1 MLFCVQKHCRT
12 RKRWL
17 FHVPKHAR
25 RSEARPVGIPEF
37 SDRAGGYPTDPRSG
51 GLVQNRPCSGDRP
64 GKGPYHGR
72 ARAAMRPVSAVE
84 LDGRL
89 YERLCR
95 TFPAG
100 GPVRLYHQDF
110 LTWPLPKSD
119 YVVFANIPV
128 FHHLCHPAAADP
140 GAAILPGRRGW
151 LWKREL
157 PNAIWAARK
166 RHGNRCCSPHGLTVI
181 SPIISEGKIF
191 TRPQGWKWCS
201 SISSAGKHPTCP
213 GDSTGRTRPFANAV
227 SAAEPDA
234 LRRILTRNQLTAAL
248 RDAGLPRDFRS
259 ADMRYV
265 QWLLPVPMGRT
276 VRQNRR
282 ASLLHMDGGTGH
294 TRRVPILNIW
304 RHDR

>member
-1 MLFCVQKHCRT
+1 MSRNM
-12 RKRWL
+12 RGRE
-17 FHVPKHAR
+17 
-25 RSEARPVGIPEF
+25 RSPPLWVSQNF
-37 SDRAGGYPTDPRSG
+37 LDRAGGYPTDPRSG

-72 ARAAMRPVSAVE
+72 ARAAMRASAVE

-89 YERLCR
+89 CSGCAGHFRPEAPSGSTTR
-95 TFPAG
+95 TFSPG
-100 GPVRLYHQDF
+100 
-110 LTWPLPKSD
+110 PLPKSGLRG
-119 YVVFANIPV
+119 FCQHPV

-140 GAAILPGRRGW
+140 RAAIPREAW
-151 LWKREL
+151 LVMEREL

-227 SAAEPDA
+227 SAAEPMPASDPDPQPA
-234 LRRILTRNQLTAAL
+234 DGGSAS
-248 RDAGLPRDFRS
+248 DAGLPRDFRS

-265 QWLLPVPMGRT
+265 QWLCLFRWAERFGKT
-276 VRQNRR
+276 
-282 ASLLHMDGGTGH
+282 GG
-294 TRRVPILNIW
+294 
-304 RHDR
+304 